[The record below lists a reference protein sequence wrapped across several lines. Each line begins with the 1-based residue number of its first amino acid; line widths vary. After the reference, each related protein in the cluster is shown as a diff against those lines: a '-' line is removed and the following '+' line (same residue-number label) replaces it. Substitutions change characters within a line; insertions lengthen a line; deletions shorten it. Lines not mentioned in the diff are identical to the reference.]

1 MDLTRFKLLTFDVV
15 GTCIDFEKGVLDA
28 FRRLGGP
35 AAADLTDDEIFKPYV
50 IARDVHHGRTSE
62 AFGDVYLHVA
72 EALGLETGANQ
83 AELFQLALL
92 NLPAFDDSAD
102 ALARLRQR
110 YRLCA
115 MTNADRTAY
124 SAYAHTLGLPF
135 HDAVTCDEAMCSK
148 PDPRFFDFMRGRAS
162 MLGIAQYEILHVA
175 QSQHHDIGV
184 ANRLGYTTCWIERR
198 HDQAG
203 YGGTPDPEIYTEPDM
218 RLQSLAQL
226 ADAVDAAFAV

>member
-1 MDLTRFKLLTFDVV
+1 MDLTCFKLLTFDVV

-35 AAADLTDDEIFKPYV
+35 AVRTLSDDEIFKPYV
-50 IARDVHHGRTSE
+50 AARDVHHGRTSE
-62 AFGDVYLHVA
+62 AFHDVYLHVA
-72 EALGLETGANQ
+72 EALGLDTGAHQ

-92 NLPAFDDSAD
+92 NLPAFEDSAE
-102 ALARLRQR
+102 ALERLRKR

-124 SAYAHTLGLPF
+124 SAYAHTLGRPF
-135 HDAVTCDEAMCSK
+135 HDSITCDEAMCSK

-162 MLGIAQYEILHVA
+162 VMGIARHEILHVA

-184 ANRLGYTTCWIERR
+184 AHSLGYRTCWIERR
-198 HDQAG
+198 HDQPG
-203 YGGTPDPEIYTEPDM
+203 YGGTPDPETFTTPD
-218 RLQSLAQL
+218 LHFHALSDL
-226 ADAVDAAFAV
+226 ADAVDAAFSG